1 MINRAGFLLP
11 VRQRLFG
18 GILRQSQADGMTSI
32 LDGWEARYPH
42 GDLRWLA
49 YALATTTWETAHT
62 MQAVREAYW
71 MSEDWRR
78 QNLRYWPYYGRG
90 YVQLTWRRN
99 YQKMSGAVGVDL
111 VIDPD
116 KALEPAIA
124 AAILFEGMEHGDF
137 TGVGLPYFFN
147 GTREDWDGAR
157 AIINGDGDVDRNNVR
172 DSIDIGNLGRAYI
185 AILKEVGA

>member
-1 MINRAGFLLP
+1 M
-11 VRQRLFG
+11 
-18 GILRQSQADGMTSI
+18 
-32 LDGWEARYPH
+32 
-42 GDLRWLA
+42 
-49 YALATTTWETAHT
+49 
-62 MQAVREAYW
+62 REAYW